1 MTDMS
6 TSPAPAISDYPA
18 RLNIDAQASL
28 SRLTTIF
35 RIILII
41 PIAFILHLLV
51 SSGEGAVVIIDQA
64 GDIATTTTS
73 YGFGIL
79 GTLSFVT
86 LLMILFRKVYPRWWF
101 DFALNLHRFITRVTA
116 YFLLITDRYPS
127 TEDNQNVHLELD
139 YPDAKTQLNRGL
151 PLVKWFLAIPH
162 FFILFFLGIA
172 VFVVVVLSWF
182 AIIFTGR
189 YPKAF
194 FDFVVGYLRWSW
206 RVQAYAIVLATD
218 KYPPFSL
225 R

>member
-1 MTDMS
+1 MTETAAPS
-6 TSPAPAISDYPA
+6 TPVYPA
-18 RLNIDAQASL
+18 RLTIDAQASL
-28 SRLTTIF
+28 SRASTIF

-41 PIAFILHLLV
+41 PIAVLLQFLV
-51 SSGEGAVVIIDQA
+51 SSGESAVVVVGGA
-64 GDIATTTTS
+64 GDAVSSTTS
-73 YGFGIL
+73 VGFGIL
-79 GTLSFVT
+79 GTLFILTVV
-86 LLMILFRKVYPRWWF
+86 MILFRKVYPRWWF

-116 YFLLITDRYPS
+116 YFLLLTDRYPS
-127 TEDNQNVHLELD
+127 TEDEQNVHLDLD
-139 YPDAKTQLNRGL
+139 YPDVKTQLNRGL

-172 VFVVVVLSWF
+172 VFVVVILSWF

-189 YPKAF
+189 YPAAF

-206 RVQAYAIVLATD
+206 RVQAYALLLATD

>member
-1 MTDMS
+1 MTETAPPS
-6 TSPAPAISDYPA
+6 APAYPA
-18 RLNIDAQASL
+18 RLTIDAQASL
-28 SRLTTIF
+28 SRASTIF

-41 PIAFILHLLV
+41 PIAFVLHLLV
-51 SSGEGAVVIIDQA
+51 SSGESAVVVVNGA
-64 GDIATTTTS
+64 GDIASTTS
-73 YGFGIL
+73 SYGLGIL
-79 GTLSFVT
+79 GTLFILTV
-86 LLMILFRKVYPRWWF
+86 LMILFRKVYPRWWF

-116 YFLLITDRYPS
+116 YFLLLTDRYPS
-127 TEDNQNVHLELD
+127 TEDDQNVHLDLD
-139 YPDAKTQLNRGL
+139 YPDVKAQLNRGL

-162 FFILFFLGIA
+162 FFLLFFLGIA

-189 YPKAF
+189 YPAAF

-206 RVQAYAIVLATD
+206 RVQAYAILLATD